1 MSTANAARAA
11 APSTETDFQAFA
23 SLSLRPILQF
33 VAAECLAALPA
44 SGLSVIDFI
53 IQLLAANKQ
62 SLEAK
67 YCSGDGCKQLDKLA
81 SGQNVLEAPSSAAA
95 AASSNSCIHLCCGGV

>member
-11 APSTETDFQAFA
+11 PSTETDFQSFA
-23 SLSLRPILQF
+23 SLSLRPILRF
-33 VAAECLAALPA
+33 VAAECLVAMPA

-67 YCSGDGCKQLDKLA
+67 YCSGDGCKQLERLA
-81 SGQNVLEAPSSAAA
+81 SGQNVHDVPSSAAA
-95 AASSNSCIHLCCGGV
+95 AAASKSCIYLCCGGV